1 MKTSLA
7 DPTTPVQRLQASR
20 AQIRAALREAQTP
33 NDSLLST
40 LLKPLASEHPMTLAA
55 LAALLDGALVT
66 AKPWRYKIVAMPLIT
81 WASVALTTWLQNRP
95 RPN

>member
-1 MKTSLA
+1 MKTPLT

-20 AQIRAALREAQTP
+20 AQMRAALREAQTP
-33 NDSLLST
+33 KDSLIST
-40 LLKPLASEHPMTLAA
+40 LFKPLAAEHPLTLTA
-55 LAALLDGALVT
+55 LAALLGGALVT